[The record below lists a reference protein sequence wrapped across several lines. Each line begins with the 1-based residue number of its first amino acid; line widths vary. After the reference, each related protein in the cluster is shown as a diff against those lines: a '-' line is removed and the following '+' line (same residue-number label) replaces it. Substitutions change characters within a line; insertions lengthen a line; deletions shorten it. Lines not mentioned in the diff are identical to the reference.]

1 MKNQLLSCTHSL
13 THPMVLGPRQE
24 ASSTQL
30 EVRSS
35 LTYQSRVGI
44 PQSSLLSHLQ
54 QGPLTALIL
63 GWFFLFCG
71 L

>member
-30 EVRSS
+30 EVRELPDLPEQGGNSPVFLIES
-35 LTYQSRVGI
+35 
-44 PQSSLLSHLQ
+44 LQ